1 MKRILVDLNVVLDVA
16 LERAAHVEPSAALC
30 SAVEAGRVI
39 GLLSAHAFPTYF
51 YVARKDVGS
60 TRARQMVTNLARMF
74 RVAPIDDDVIAR
86 SLTLGFADFED
97 AVTAAAAEAARCDL
111 IVTRDLRGSA
121 GPPVK
126 AVTPELA
133 LASFDSE
140 VHEPVVP
147 YDAAPPVRRRRRRS
161 HVGERTAA
169 TSQR

>member
-51 YVARKDVGS
+51 YVARKDVGG
-60 TRARQMVTNLARMF
+60 TRARQMVANLARMF

-97 AVTAAAAEAARCDL
+97 AVTAAAAEAARCEL
-111 IVTRDLRGSA
+111 IVTRDLRGFA
-121 GPPVK
+121 GSPVK

-140 VHEPVVP
+140 VHEPVGV
-147 YDAAPPVRRRRRRS
+147 YDAQPVRRRRRRS
-161 HVGERTAA
+161 HAGERSAA
-169 TSQR
+169 ASTR